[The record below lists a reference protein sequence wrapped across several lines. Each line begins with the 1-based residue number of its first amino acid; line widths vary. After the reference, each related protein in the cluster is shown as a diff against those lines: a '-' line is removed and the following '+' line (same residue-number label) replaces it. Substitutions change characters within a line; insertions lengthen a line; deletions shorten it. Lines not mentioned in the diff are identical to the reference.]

1 MPHPPRVIID
11 PNVWI
16 SALISPSGAPAQVLR
31 AVLAGEVIAVVAPR
45 LVEELS
51 SVLARPKFRRWV
63 SLSDAE
69 EFAHAVATRADLHA
83 DTPHPPRVTRDPED
97 DYLAALSG
105 SSGARLVTGDA
116 DRLDAD
122 LHPPAL
128 SPRALLDQL

>member
-1 MPHPPRVIID
+1 VPCPRRVVID

-31 AVLAGEVIAVVAPR
+31 AVLAGEVIAVVSPR

-69 EFAHAVATRADLHA
+69 EFANAVAARAELHA

-97 DYLAALSG
+97 DYLVALSVG
-105 SSGARLVTGDA
+105 SGAPLVTGDA
-116 DRLDAD
+116 DLLDAD
-122 LHPPAL
+122 LDPRAL

>member
-1 MPHPPRVIID
+1 VPRPRRVVID

-31 AVLAGEVIAVVAPR
+31 AVLAGEVIAVVSPR

-51 SVLARPKFRRWV
+51 SVLTRPKFRRWV

-69 EFAHAVATRADLHA
+69 EFAHAVAARAELHA
-83 DTPHPPRVTRDPED
+83 DKPQPPRVTRDPDD
-97 DYLAALSG
+97 DYLAALSVG
-105 SSGARLVTGDA
+105 SGAPLVTGDA
-116 DRLDAD
+116 DLLDAD

>member
-1 MPHPPRVIID
+1 MPRPSRVVID

-31 AVLAGEVIAVVAPR
+31 AVLAGEVIAVVSPR

-63 SLSDAE
+63 SLPDAE
-69 EFAHAVATRADLHA
+69 EFAHAVATRAELHA
-83 DTPHPPRVTRDPED
+83 DISRPARVTRDPD
-97 DYLAALSG
+97 ADYLVALSV

-116 DRLDAD
+116 DLLDAD
-122 LHPPAL
+122 LDPPAL